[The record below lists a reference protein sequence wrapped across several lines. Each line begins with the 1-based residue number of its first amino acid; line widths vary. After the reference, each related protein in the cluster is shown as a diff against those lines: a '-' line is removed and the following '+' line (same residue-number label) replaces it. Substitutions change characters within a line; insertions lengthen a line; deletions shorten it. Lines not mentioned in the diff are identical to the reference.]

1 MFAGPEKQAMI
12 LHIPSSPRFYSYSP
26 GHGLLLPL
34 VHHDVF
40 GTESHIHMFTYSLWV
55 TQHSTP
61 RPTAKLETQSSHPP
75 GRGEVTKT
83 KTFQDHTRSA
93 AWHTSVA
100 SVFIQ
105 KLISL

>member
-61 RPTAKLETQSSHPP
+61 RPAAKLETRR
-75 GRGEVTKT
+75 RGHKD
-83 KTFQDHTRSA
+83 KNISGPHTQR
-93 AWHTSVA
+93 SVA
-100 SVFIQ
+100 HFC
-105 KLISL
+105 SLSFHTETDFSIEIH